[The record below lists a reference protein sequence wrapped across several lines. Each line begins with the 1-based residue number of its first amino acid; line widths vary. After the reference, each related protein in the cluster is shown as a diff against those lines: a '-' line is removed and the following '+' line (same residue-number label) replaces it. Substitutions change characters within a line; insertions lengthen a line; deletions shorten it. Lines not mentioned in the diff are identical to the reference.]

1 MIFAMSKQEGLQK
14 KVNKKAMEV
23 LVSYFSC
30 NMTVLSETSL
40 RNLPEGEEI
49 PCSQQTLYLKCK

>member
-1 MIFAMSKQEGLQK
+1 
-14 KVNKKAMEV
+14 MEV

-49 PCSQQTLYLKCK
+49 PCSQQTLYLKCKWQVQDFNTQPLSS